1 MLFLSF
7 FFFNNTATTEIYPLS
22 LHDALPIS
30 FEYPTIADVILRIA
44 YTAESDEALRSKV
57 EQAQGTLA
65 QYLST
70 AGITRVFS
78 LRHEF
83 ADAWHKLVRIPLG
96 TGVDITLN
104 ERHLPFFISNQTLA
118 AGDIAILL
126 RKPTTLADPQL
137 DFDGN
142 SLQSFPVESVTGLP
156 AKGLSNVSVLGKHT
170 LKVQNSGQIGPGT
183 GAPPPVIDEMKLSD
197 ILLRVTFRIAA

>member
-30 FEYPTIADVILRIA
+30 FEYHTIADVILRIA

-70 AGITRVFS
+70 AGITRVRS
-78 LRHEF
+78 EEHTSE
-83 ADAWHKLVRIPLG
+83 
-96 TGVDITLN
+96 
-104 ERHLPFFISNQTLA
+104 
-118 AGDIAILL
+118 
-126 RKPTTLADPQL
+126 
-137 DFDGN
+137 
-142 SLQSFPVESVTGLP
+142 LQSRLHLVCR
-156 AKGLSNVSVLGKHT
+156 
-170 LKVQNSGQIGPGT
+170 
-183 GAPPPVIDEMKLSD
+183 
-197 ILLRVTFRIAA
+197 LLLEKNNKEYF